1 MSEFKK
7 VPHAQMSPTTCAL
20 CGAHEGPFIDTHW
33 ETPVYGHVYICASNR
48 RRAGC
53 IRQMARLDGM
63 VEEMQLGDVIARE
76 AALTD
81 QLDELRAKF
90 DQSRIVDATQFLN
103 FMDEKGLVLTT
114 GSGTSSSGTV
124 TLKQTRKPK
133 EE

>member
-33 ETPVYGHVYICASNR
+33 ETPVYGHVYICASNS

-63 VEEMQLGDVIARE
+63 VEEKHLGEVIARE
-76 AALTD
+76 QELNDEIAAL
-81 QLDELRAKF
+81 QSKF
-90 DQSRIVDATQFLN
+90 DQSRIVDATAFLN
-103 FMDEKGLVLTT
+103 FMDEKGLVLHT
-114 GSGTSSSGTV
+114 GTGTSSSGTV

>member
-1 MSEFKK
+1 MSEFIA
-7 VPHAQMSPTTCAL
+7 VAAARFSPTKCAL
-20 CGAHEGPFIDTHW
+20 CDTHAGPFIDTGW
-33 ETPVYGHVYICASNR
+33 ELLGYGHVYICASNS